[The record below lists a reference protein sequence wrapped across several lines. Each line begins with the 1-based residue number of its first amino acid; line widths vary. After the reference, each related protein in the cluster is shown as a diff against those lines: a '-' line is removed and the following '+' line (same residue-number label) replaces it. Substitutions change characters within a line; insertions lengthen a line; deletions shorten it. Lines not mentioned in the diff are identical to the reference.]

1 LTKQLSLEL
10 GREGITVNSVAP
22 GMVATPMTDLE
33 DEDPASHP
41 KPEFPIPRPGDAR
54 EIAACI
60 SWLCSADA
68 RWTTGASILVDGG
81 YMLATPS
88 ARPDEAD

>member
-1 LTKQLSLEL
+1 
-10 GREGITVNSVAP
+10 
-22 GMVATPMTDLE
+22 MVATPMTELE
-33 DEDPASHP
+33 DENPSEHP

-60 SWLCSADA
+60 SWLCSSDA
-68 RWTTGASILVDGG
+68 RWTTGASIRVDGG